1 MMLLIWILLG
11 GAVAV
16 ALLFLYALCCV
27 ASIADDM
34 AESRYHA
41 GREEKT

>member
-1 MMLLIWILLG
+1 MMTIIWVLLG
-11 GAVAV
+11 GAVAF

-34 AESRYHA
+34 AESRYHTR
-41 GREEKT
+41 REEKS